1 MWPSPSAAATLR
13 IVVAN
18 VALARLEPT
27 IVAEAGREARAS

>member
-27 IVAEAGREARAS
+27 DRRGGWS